1 MQPRPRSDVF
11 IRHLI
16 AAATVRPMLNLLL
29 AMKQGR
35 VAIASSAAPAPMP
48 ERAVPMMER
57 TPRTQPQAA

>member
-11 IRHLI
+11 IRHLV

-35 VAIASSAAPAPMP
+35 VPIVPAAAPAPTLERAMPMP
-48 ERAVPMMER
+48 E
-57 TPRTQPQAA
+57 TQPQAA

>member
-11 IRHLI
+11 IRHLV

-35 VAIASSAAPAPMP
+35 VPIVPAAAPAPTLERAMPMP
-48 ERAVPMMER
+48 E
-57 TPRTQPQAA
+57 TQAA

>member
-11 IRHLI
+11 IRHLV

-35 VAIASSAAPAPMP
+35 VPIGPSAAPAPMF
-48 ERAVPMMER
+48 ERAMLQTQP
-57 TPRTQPQAA
+57 QPQAA